1 MAEFNREEIDY
12 EDQLRQSERERKD
25 LKNIIYELPV
35 GLITVKGGNELTID
49 IANHEFCRMSG
60 YELADFSME
69 KMSMAQLIH
78 MEDYMMFEDA
88 AEVCRRGKTSDE
100 FEARIVTADQ
110 NVIWAM
116 FQFQIYTYRSAV
128 PYYLVSCWDI
138 TERKKMENEIM
149 LVNERYHMLEEV
161 SDDIVLDYD
170 VKKQQFEIPECY
182 LKFAEDKSVKY
193 AGIEELYGAI
203 HPDDRERFQK
213 IFETALQREM
223 KGTAEYRLR
232 QGGKESGKYA
242 YFRTCYQSIADYDG
256 KISHI
261 IGRSYDI
268 STERA
273 VREKLLREVQLDPLT
288 RIYNKTASGEIVDAF
303 LEKSTQGTHVLYVID
318 IDDFKKINDT
328 FGHTVGDMVI
338 SDIATLIRE
347 QFTDEAVVGR
357 VGGDEFMVFVKDTS
371 LQEAE
376 AKAEQLCTNVQKTL
390 SGDGAV
396 IVVTLSVGMAV
407 TGKDGYDYSTLF
419 ERADHAM
426 YHIKK
431 NGKNHYGF
439 AGETEEG
446 DCEGKNR
453 AEENEN
459 RRNLVADKEFLN
471 TAFSLLSHAR
481 DINGSLN
488 VLLEQIGRKYQMNMV
503 SVFEYAPD
511 GKNMLLTN
519 CWSDMGQIYEKNIL
533 PITWPKLMKAEVG
546 EFVQTTPKW
555 QEKRKKE
562 WLEWSGNAIPIQSI
576 AAVKFEYSN
585 GKTGCIDVGSVE
597 QGKQWRTEEIGTI
610 CELSRVVAVFVT
622 LREKMQEDQQAIH
635 KLKNRDRLTGLYNL
649 EAFRTKLV
657 QLLEAE
663 ENPQENPQE
672 NTYALTMVDVNNFSY
687 VNENFGAEMGDS
699 ILKEFSR
706 LLERKK
712 VMAACRMY
720 SDYFLVL
727 SRGKSQQEIRR
738 RVKEGNE
745 EFEAKLQERYPAGGM
760 KLSAGICFLSGKS
773 SFETILESANLA
785 RKYAKEHN
793 ITSGVVYIEKMRQTR
808 DEQVLIATRFHAA
821 IQRGEFEMFLQPK
834 FRLKENTI
842 YGAEALA
849 RWHFGEDGYLQ
860 PNRFVPALEL
870 MGYIKDLDF
879 FILEQLLK
887 YMTKWKKS
895 GKSLFTISTNF
906 SRKHFENGGEAFLQ
920 RMHETMDKYDIDPSY
935 IEVEVTES
943 VMTEKLEDLKHC
955 MIELA
960 QMGFRIAIDDFG
972 TGYSSLSVL
981 YEIPANVVKIDKSF
995 TDKVMVD
1002 NKGEF
1007 VSQMGKFIR
1016 AAKEEI
1022 VVEGIETEEQRQ
1034 FLESHG
1040 FEYGQ
1045 GYLFDRPIPA
1055 DEFERKYL

>member
-1 MAEFNREEIDY
+1 
-12 EDQLRQSERERKD
+12 
-25 LKNIIYELPV
+25 
-35 GLITVKGGNELTID
+35 
-49 IANHEFCRMSG
+49 
-60 YELADFSME
+60 
-69 KMSMAQLIH
+69 
-78 MEDYMMFEDA
+78 
-88 AEVCRRGKTSDE
+88 
-100 FEARIVTADQ
+100 
-110 NVIWAM
+110 
-116 FQFQIYTYRSAV
+116 
-128 PYYLVSCWDI
+128 
-138 TERKKMENEIM
+138 
-149 LVNERYHMLEEV
+149 
-161 SDDIVLDYD
+161 
-170 VKKQQFEIPECY
+170 
-182 LKFAEDKSVKY
+182 
-193 AGIEELYGAI
+193 
-203 HPDDRERFQK
+203 
-213 IFETALQREM
+213 
-223 KGTAEYRLR
+223 
-232 QGGKESGKYA
+232 
-242 YFRTCYQSIADYDG
+242 
-256 KISHI
+256 
-261 IGRSYDI
+261 
-268 STERA
+268 
-273 VREKLLREVQLDPLT
+273 
-288 RIYNKTASGEIVDAF
+288 
-303 LEKSTQGTHVLYVID
+303 
-318 IDDFKKINDT
+318 
-328 FGHTVGDMVI
+328 
-338 SDIATLIRE
+338 
-347 QFTDEAVVGR
+347 
-357 VGGDEFMVFVKDTS
+357 
-371 LQEAE
+371 
-376 AKAEQLCTNVQKTL
+376 
-390 SGDGAV
+390 
-396 IVVTLSVGMAV
+396 
-407 TGKDGYDYSTLF
+407 
-419 ERADHAM
+419 
-426 YHIKK
+426 
-431 NGKNHYGF
+431 
-439 AGETEEG
+439 
-446 DCEGKNR
+446 
-453 AEENEN
+453 
-459 RRNLVADKEFLN
+459 
-471 TAFSLLSHAR
+471 
-481 DINGSLN
+481 
-488 VLLEQIGRKYQMNMV
+488 MV

-519 CWSDMGQIYEKNIL
+519 CWSDMGQIYEKNVL
-533 PITWPKLMKAEVG
+533 PITWPKLVKAEVG

-562 WLEWSGNAIPIQSI
+562 WKEWSGNAIPIQSI

-585 GKTGCIDVGSVE
+585 GKIGCIDVGSVE
-597 QGKQWRTEEIGTI
+597 QDKQWRTEEIGTI

-663 ENPQENPQE
+663 ENPQEN
-672 NTYALTMVDVNNFSY
+672 TYALTMVDVNNFSY
-687 VNENFGAEMGDS
+687 VNENFGVEMGDS

-727 SRGKSQQEIRR
+727 SKGKSQQEIRR

-793 ITSGVVYIEKMRQTR
+793 ITSGVAYIEKMRQTR

-849 RWHFGEDGYLQ
+849 RWHFGENCYLQ
-860 PNRFVPALEL
+860 PDRFVPALEL

-879 FILEQLLK
+879 FIFEQLLK
-887 YMTKWKKS
+887 YMTKWKES

-920 RMHETMDKYDIDPSY
+920 RIHETMEKYDIDPSY

>member
-1 MAEFNREEIDY
+1 
-12 EDQLRQSERERKD
+12 
-25 LKNIIYELPV
+25 
-35 GLITVKGGNELTID
+35 
-49 IANHEFCRMSG
+49 
-60 YELADFSME
+60 
-69 KMSMAQLIH
+69 MAQLIH

-446 DCEGKNR
+446 DCEGKYR
-453 AEENEN
+453 TEEKEN

-503 SVFEYAPD
+503 SVL
-511 GKNMLLTN
+511 NMHPMERICYLPTAGVT
-519 CWSDMGQIYEKNIL
+519 WDRFMRRIY
-533 PITWPKLMKAEVG
+533 
-546 EFVQTTPKW
+546 
-555 QEKRKKE
+555 
-562 WLEWSGNAIPIQSI
+562 
-576 AAVKFEYSN
+576 
-585 GKTGCIDVGSVE
+585 
-597 QGKQWRTEEIGTI
+597 
-610 CELSRVVAVFVT
+610 
-622 LREKMQEDQQAIH
+622 
-635 KLKNRDRLTGLYNL
+635 
-649 EAFRTKLV
+649 FRSPGR
-657 QLLEAE
+657 
-663 ENPQENPQE
+663 N
-672 NTYALTMVDVNNFSY
+672 
-687 VNENFGAEMGDS
+687 
-699 ILKEFSR
+699 
-706 LLERKK
+706 
-712 VMAACRMY
+712 
-720 SDYFLVL
+720 
-727 SRGKSQQEIRR
+727 
-738 RVKEGNE
+738 
-745 EFEAKLQERYPAGGM
+745 
-760 KLSAGICFLSGKS
+760 
-773 SFETILESANLA
+773 
-785 RKYAKEHN
+785 
-793 ITSGVVYIEKMRQTR
+793 
-808 DEQVLIATRFHAA
+808 
-821 IQRGEFEMFLQPK
+821 
-834 FRLKENTI
+834 
-842 YGAEALA
+842 
-849 RWHFGEDGYLQ
+849 
-860 PNRFVPALEL
+860 
-870 MGYIKDLDF
+870 
-879 FILEQLLK
+879 
-887 YMTKWKKS
+887 
-895 GKSLFTISTNF
+895 
-906 SRKHFENGGEAFLQ
+906 
-920 RMHETMDKYDIDPSY
+920 
-935 IEVEVTES
+935 
-943 VMTEKLEDLKHC
+943 
-955 MIELA
+955 
-960 QMGFRIAIDDFG
+960 
-972 TGYSSLSVL
+972 
-981 YEIPANVVKIDKSF
+981 
-995 TDKVMVD
+995 
-1002 NKGEF
+1002 
-1007 VSQMGKFIR
+1007 
-1016 AAKEEI
+1016 
-1022 VVEGIETEEQRQ
+1022 
-1034 FLESHG
+1034 
-1040 FEYGQ
+1040 
-1045 GYLFDRPIPA
+1045 
-1055 DEFERKYL
+1055 

>member
-12 EDQLRQSERERKD
+12 EDQLRQSERERKG

-60 YELADFSME
+60 YRSADFSME
-69 KMSMAQLIH
+69 KMCMAQLIH

-288 RIYNKTASGEIVDAF
+288 RIYNKTEIVDAF

-446 DCEGKNR
+446 DCEGKYR
-453 AEENEN
+453 TEEKEN

-663 ENPQENPQE
+663 ENPQEN
-672 NTYALTMVDVNNFSY
+672 TYALTMVDVNNFSY

-727 SRGKSQQEIRR
+727 SKGKSQQEIRR

-745 EFEAKLQERYPAGGM
+745 EFETKLQERYPAGGM

-1002 NKGEF
+1002 NRGEF

>member
-1 MAEFNREEIDY
+1 MAEFNKEEIDY

-49 IANHEFCRMSG
+49 TVNREFCRMSG

-88 AEVCRRGKTSDE
+88 AEVCRRGKISEE
-100 FEARIVTADQ
+100 FEARIVSADQ
-110 NVIWAM
+110 KVIWAM
-116 FQFQIYTYRSAV
+116 FLFQIYAYRSAV

-161 SDDIVLDYD
+161 SNDIVLDYD

-193 AGIEELYGAI
+193 AGAEELYGAI
-203 HPDDRERFQK
+203 HPDDREKFQK
-213 IFETALQREM
+213 MFETALQREM

-242 YFRTCYQSIADYDG
+242 YFRTYYQSIADYDG

-288 RIYNKTASGEIVDAF
+288 RIYNKTASREMVDAF
-303 LEKSTQGTHVLYVID
+303 LEKSTEGTHVLYVID
-318 IDDFKKINDT
+318 IDNFKTINDT

-338 SDIATLIRE
+338 SDIAALIRE
-347 QFTDEAVVGR
+347 QFTADEIVGR
-357 VGGDEFMVFVKDTS
+357 VGGDEFIVFMKDTS
-371 LQEAE
+371 VKEAE
-376 AKAEQLCTNVQKTL
+376 KKAEQMCRNVRKTL

-396 IVVTLSVGMAV
+396 IHVTMSVGMAV
-407 TGKDGYDYSTLF
+407 TGKDGYDYNTLF

-446 DCEGKNR
+446 ECEGKNR

-488 VLLEQIGRKYQMNMV
+488 VLLEQMGRKFQMNMV

-519 CWSDMGQIYEKNIL
+519 CWSDMGQIYEKNML
-533 PITWPKLMKAEVG
+533 PITWPKLMQAEVG

-562 WLEWSGNAIPIQSI
+562 WKEWSGNAIPIQSI

-585 GKTGCIDVGSVE
+585 GKVGCIDVGSVE
-597 QGKQWRTEEIGTI
+597 QDKQWRAEEVGTI

-622 LREKMQEDQQAIH
+622 LREKMQADQQAIH
-635 KLKNRDRLTGLYNL
+635 KLKNRDKLTGLYNL
-649 EAFRTKLV
+649 DAFRTKLV

-663 ENPQENPQE
+663 ENPQE

-699 ILKEFSR
+699 ILKEFSK
-706 LLERKK
+706 LLEQKK

-727 SRGKSQQEIRR
+727 SKGKSQSEIRR
-738 RVKEGNE
+738 RIKEGNE

-760 KLSAGICFLSGKS
+760 KLSAGICFLSEKS
-773 SFETILESANLA
+773 SFDTILESANLA

-808 DEQVLIATRFHAA
+808 DEQVLIATRFYAA

-849 RWHFGEDGYLQ
+849 RWHFGENCYLQ
-860 PNRFVPALEL
+860 PDRFVPALEL

-879 FILEQLLK
+879 FIFEQLLK
-887 YMTKWKKS
+887 YMTKWKES

-920 RMHETMDKYDIDPSY
+920 RIHETMAKYDIDPSY

-943 VMTEKLEDLKHC
+943 VMTEKLGDLKRC

-1002 NKGEF
+1002 NRGEF

>member
-1 MAEFNREEIDY
+1 
-12 EDQLRQSERERKD
+12 
-25 LKNIIYELPV
+25 
-35 GLITVKGGNELTID
+35 
-49 IANHEFCRMSG
+49 
-60 YELADFSME
+60 
-69 KMSMAQLIH
+69 
-78 MEDYMMFEDA
+78 
-88 AEVCRRGKTSDE
+88 
-100 FEARIVTADQ
+100 
-110 NVIWAM
+110 
-116 FQFQIYTYRSAV
+116 
-128 PYYLVSCWDI
+128 
-138 TERKKMENEIM
+138 
-149 LVNERYHMLEEV
+149 
-161 SDDIVLDYD
+161 
-170 VKKQQFEIPECY
+170 
-182 LKFAEDKSVKY
+182 
-193 AGIEELYGAI
+193 
-203 HPDDRERFQK
+203 
-213 IFETALQREM
+213 
-223 KGTAEYRLR
+223 
-232 QGGKESGKYA
+232 
-242 YFRTCYQSIADYDG
+242 
-256 KISHI
+256 
-261 IGRSYDI
+261 
-268 STERA
+268 
-273 VREKLLREVQLDPLT
+273 
-288 RIYNKTASGEIVDAF
+288 
-303 LEKSTQGTHVLYVID
+303 
-318 IDDFKKINDT
+318 
-328 FGHTVGDMVI
+328 
-338 SDIATLIRE
+338 
-347 QFTDEAVVGR
+347 
-357 VGGDEFMVFVKDTS
+357 
-371 LQEAE
+371 
-376 AKAEQLCTNVQKTL
+376 
-390 SGDGAV
+390 
-396 IVVTLSVGMAV
+396 
-407 TGKDGYDYSTLF
+407 
-419 ERADHAM
+419 
-426 YHIKK
+426 
-431 NGKNHYGF
+431 
-439 AGETEEG
+439 
-446 DCEGKNR
+446 
-453 AEENEN
+453 
-459 RRNLVADKEFLN
+459 
-471 TAFSLLSHAR
+471 
-481 DINGSLN
+481 
-488 VLLEQIGRKYQMNMV
+488 MV

-657 QLLEAE
+657 QLLKAE
-663 ENPQENPQE
+663 ENPQE

-699 ILKEFSR
+699 ILKEFSQ

-712 VMAACRMY
+712 VMTACRMY

-727 SRGKSQQEIRR
+727 SKGKSQQEIRR

-1040 FEYGQ
+1040 FKYGQ

>member
-170 VKKQQFEIPECY
+170 VKKQQ
-182 LKFAEDKSVKY
+182 FAEDKSVKY

-446 DCEGKNR
+446 DCEGKYR
-453 AEENEN
+453 TEEKEN

-635 KLKNRDRLTGLYNL
+635 KLKNRDRLTGLYNM
-649 EAFRTKLV
+649 EAFRIKLV

-663 ENPQENPQE
+663 ENPQE

>member
-1 MAEFNREEIDY
+1 
-12 EDQLRQSERERKD
+12 
-25 LKNIIYELPV
+25 
-35 GLITVKGGNELTID
+35 
-49 IANHEFCRMSG
+49 
-60 YELADFSME
+60 
-69 KMSMAQLIH
+69 
-78 MEDYMMFEDA
+78 
-88 AEVCRRGKTSDE
+88 
-100 FEARIVTADQ
+100 
-110 NVIWAM
+110 
-116 FQFQIYTYRSAV
+116 
-128 PYYLVSCWDI
+128 
-138 TERKKMENEIM
+138 
-149 LVNERYHMLEEV
+149 
-161 SDDIVLDYD
+161 
-170 VKKQQFEIPECY
+170 
-182 LKFAEDKSVKY
+182 
-193 AGIEELYGAI
+193 
-203 HPDDRERFQK
+203 
-213 IFETALQREM
+213 
-223 KGTAEYRLR
+223 
-232 QGGKESGKYA
+232 
-242 YFRTCYQSIADYDG
+242 
-256 KISHI
+256 
-261 IGRSYDI
+261 
-268 STERA
+268 
-273 VREKLLREVQLDPLT
+273 
-288 RIYNKTASGEIVDAF
+288 
-303 LEKSTQGTHVLYVID
+303 
-318 IDDFKKINDT
+318 
-328 FGHTVGDMVI
+328 
-338 SDIATLIRE
+338 
-347 QFTDEAVVGR
+347 
-357 VGGDEFMVFVKDTS
+357 
-371 LQEAE
+371 
-376 AKAEQLCTNVQKTL
+376 
-390 SGDGAV
+390 
-396 IVVTLSVGMAV
+396 
-407 TGKDGYDYSTLF
+407 
-419 ERADHAM
+419 
-426 YHIKK
+426 
-431 NGKNHYGF
+431 
-439 AGETEEG
+439 
-446 DCEGKNR
+446 
-453 AEENEN
+453 
-459 RRNLVADKEFLN
+459 
-471 TAFSLLSHAR
+471 
-481 DINGSLN
+481 
-488 VLLEQIGRKYQMNMV
+488 MV

-663 ENPQENPQE
+663 ENPQEN
-672 NTYALTMVDVNNFSY
+672 TYALTMVDVNNFSY

-727 SRGKSQQEIRR
+727 SKGKSQQEIRR

>member
-1 MAEFNREEIDY
+1 
-12 EDQLRQSERERKD
+12 
-25 LKNIIYELPV
+25 
-35 GLITVKGGNELTID
+35 
-49 IANHEFCRMSG
+49 
-60 YELADFSME
+60 
-69 KMSMAQLIH
+69 
-78 MEDYMMFEDA
+78 
-88 AEVCRRGKTSDE
+88 
-100 FEARIVTADQ
+100 
-110 NVIWAM
+110 
-116 FQFQIYTYRSAV
+116 
-128 PYYLVSCWDI
+128 
-138 TERKKMENEIM
+138 
-149 LVNERYHMLEEV
+149 
-161 SDDIVLDYD
+161 
-170 VKKQQFEIPECY
+170 
-182 LKFAEDKSVKY
+182 
-193 AGIEELYGAI
+193 
-203 HPDDRERFQK
+203 
-213 IFETALQREM
+213 
-223 KGTAEYRLR
+223 
-232 QGGKESGKYA
+232 
-242 YFRTCYQSIADYDG
+242 
-256 KISHI
+256 
-261 IGRSYDI
+261 
-268 STERA
+268 
-273 VREKLLREVQLDPLT
+273 
-288 RIYNKTASGEIVDAF
+288 
-303 LEKSTQGTHVLYVID
+303 
-318 IDDFKKINDT
+318 
-328 FGHTVGDMVI
+328 
-338 SDIATLIRE
+338 
-347 QFTDEAVVGR
+347 
-357 VGGDEFMVFVKDTS
+357 
-371 LQEAE
+371 
-376 AKAEQLCTNVQKTL
+376 
-390 SGDGAV
+390 
-396 IVVTLSVGMAV
+396 
-407 TGKDGYDYSTLF
+407 
-419 ERADHAM
+419 
-426 YHIKK
+426 
-431 NGKNHYGF
+431 
-439 AGETEEG
+439 
-446 DCEGKNR
+446 
-453 AEENEN
+453 
-459 RRNLVADKEFLN
+459 
-471 TAFSLLSHAR
+471 
-481 DINGSLN
+481 
-488 VLLEQIGRKYQMNMV
+488 MV

-663 ENPQENPQE
+663 ENPQEN
-672 NTYALTMVDVNNFSY
+672 TYALTMVDVNNFSY

-727 SRGKSQQEIRR
+727 SKGKSQQEIRR

-745 EFEAKLQERYPAGGM
+745 EFETKLQERYPAGGM

-1002 NKGEF
+1002 NRGEF

-1040 FEYGQ
+1040 FKYGQ

>member
-1 MAEFNREEIDY
+1 M
-12 EDQLRQSERERKD
+12 
-25 LKNIIYELPV
+25 
-35 GLITVKGGNELTID
+35 
-49 IANHEFCRMSG
+49 
-60 YELADFSME
+60 
-69 KMSMAQLIH
+69 
-78 MEDYMMFEDA
+78 
-88 AEVCRRGKTSDE
+88 
-100 FEARIVTADQ
+100 
-110 NVIWAM
+110 
-116 FQFQIYTYRSAV
+116 
-128 PYYLVSCWDI
+128 
-138 TERKKMENEIM
+138 
-149 LVNERYHMLEEV
+149 
-161 SDDIVLDYD
+161 
-170 VKKQQFEIPECY
+170 
-182 LKFAEDKSVKY
+182 
-193 AGIEELYGAI
+193 
-203 HPDDRERFQK
+203 
-213 IFETALQREM
+213 
-223 KGTAEYRLR
+223 
-232 QGGKESGKYA
+232 
-242 YFRTCYQSIADYDG
+242 
-256 KISHI
+256 
-261 IGRSYDI
+261 
-268 STERA
+268 
-273 VREKLLREVQLDPLT
+273 
-288 RIYNKTASGEIVDAF
+288 
-303 LEKSTQGTHVLYVID
+303 
-318 IDDFKKINDT
+318 
-328 FGHTVGDMVI
+328 
-338 SDIATLIRE
+338 
-347 QFTDEAVVGR
+347 
-357 VGGDEFMVFVKDTS
+357 
-371 LQEAE
+371 
-376 AKAEQLCTNVQKTL
+376 
-390 SGDGAV
+390 
-396 IVVTLSVGMAV
+396 
-407 TGKDGYDYSTLF
+407 
-419 ERADHAM
+419 
-426 YHIKK
+426 
-431 NGKNHYGF
+431 
-439 AGETEEG
+439 
-446 DCEGKNR
+446 
-453 AEENEN
+453 
-459 RRNLVADKEFLN
+459 
-471 TAFSLLSHAR
+471 
-481 DINGSLN
+481 
-488 VLLEQIGRKYQMNMV
+488 IGRKYQMNMV

-635 KLKNRDRLTGLYNL
+635 KLKNRDRLTGLYNM
-649 EAFRTKLV
+649 EAFRIKLV

-663 ENPQENPQE
+663 ENPQE

>member
-357 VGGDEFMVFVKDTS
+357 VGGVKDTS

-446 DCEGKNR
+446 DCEGKYR
-453 AEENEN
+453 TEEKEN

-635 KLKNRDRLTGLYNL
+635 KLKNRDRLTGLYNM
-649 EAFRTKLV
+649 EAFRIKLV

-663 ENPQENPQE
+663 ENPQE

>member
-1 MAEFNREEIDY
+1 MSEFNKEETDY

-376 AKAEQLCTNVQKTL
+376 AEQLCTNVQKTL

-446 DCEGKNR
+446 DCEGKYR
-453 AEENEN
+453 TEEKEN

-635 KLKNRDRLTGLYNL
+635 KLKNRDRLTGLYNM
-649 EAFRTKLV
+649 EAFRIKLV

-663 ENPQENPQE
+663 ENPQE

>member
-1 MAEFNREEIDY
+1 
-12 EDQLRQSERERKD
+12 
-25 LKNIIYELPV
+25 
-35 GLITVKGGNELTID
+35 
-49 IANHEFCRMSG
+49 
-60 YELADFSME
+60 
-69 KMSMAQLIH
+69 
-78 MEDYMMFEDA
+78 
-88 AEVCRRGKTSDE
+88 
-100 FEARIVTADQ
+100 
-110 NVIWAM
+110 
-116 FQFQIYTYRSAV
+116 
-128 PYYLVSCWDI
+128 
-138 TERKKMENEIM
+138 
-149 LVNERYHMLEEV
+149 
-161 SDDIVLDYD
+161 
-170 VKKQQFEIPECY
+170 
-182 LKFAEDKSVKY
+182 
-193 AGIEELYGAI
+193 
-203 HPDDRERFQK
+203 
-213 IFETALQREM
+213 
-223 KGTAEYRLR
+223 
-232 QGGKESGKYA
+232 
-242 YFRTCYQSIADYDG
+242 
-256 KISHI
+256 
-261 IGRSYDI
+261 
-268 STERA
+268 
-273 VREKLLREVQLDPLT
+273 
-288 RIYNKTASGEIVDAF
+288 
-303 LEKSTQGTHVLYVID
+303 
-318 IDDFKKINDT
+318 
-328 FGHTVGDMVI
+328 
-338 SDIATLIRE
+338 
-347 QFTDEAVVGR
+347 
-357 VGGDEFMVFVKDTS
+357 
-371 LQEAE
+371 
-376 AKAEQLCTNVQKTL
+376 
-390 SGDGAV
+390 
-396 IVVTLSVGMAV
+396 
-407 TGKDGYDYSTLF
+407 
-419 ERADHAM
+419 
-426 YHIKK
+426 
-431 NGKNHYGF
+431 
-439 AGETEEG
+439 
-446 DCEGKNR
+446 
-453 AEENEN
+453 
-459 RRNLVADKEFLN
+459 
-471 TAFSLLSHAR
+471 
-481 DINGSLN
+481 
-488 VLLEQIGRKYQMNMV
+488 MNMV

-635 KLKNRDRLTGLYNL
+635 KLKNRDRLTGLYNM
-649 EAFRTKLV
+649 EAFRIKLV

-663 ENPQENPQE
+663 ENPQE

>member
-60 YELADFSME
+60 YRSADFSME

-149 LVNERYHMLEEV
+149 LVNERYRMLEEV
-161 SDDIVLDYD
+161 SNDIVLDYD

-182 LKFAEDKSVKY
+182 LKFAENKSVKY
-193 AGIEELYGAI
+193 AGTEELYGAI

-213 IFETALQREM
+213 MFETALQREM

-446 DCEGKNR
+446 DCEGKYR
-453 AEENEN
+453 TEEKEN

-635 KLKNRDRLTGLYNL
+635 KLKNRDRLTGLYNM

-663 ENPQENPQE
+663 ENPQE

-706 LLERKK
+706 LLERK

>member
-1 MAEFNREEIDY
+1 M
-12 EDQLRQSERERKD
+12 
-25 LKNIIYELPV
+25 
-35 GLITVKGGNELTID
+35 
-49 IANHEFCRMSG
+49 
-60 YELADFSME
+60 
-69 KMSMAQLIH
+69 
-78 MEDYMMFEDA
+78 
-88 AEVCRRGKTSDE
+88 
-100 FEARIVTADQ
+100 
-110 NVIWAM
+110 
-116 FQFQIYTYRSAV
+116 
-128 PYYLVSCWDI
+128 
-138 TERKKMENEIM
+138 
-149 LVNERYHMLEEV
+149 
-161 SDDIVLDYD
+161 
-170 VKKQQFEIPECY
+170 
-182 LKFAEDKSVKY
+182 
-193 AGIEELYGAI
+193 
-203 HPDDRERFQK
+203 
-213 IFETALQREM
+213 
-223 KGTAEYRLR
+223 
-232 QGGKESGKYA
+232 
-242 YFRTCYQSIADYDG
+242 
-256 KISHI
+256 
-261 IGRSYDI
+261 
-268 STERA
+268 
-273 VREKLLREVQLDPLT
+273 
-288 RIYNKTASGEIVDAF
+288 
-303 LEKSTQGTHVLYVID
+303 
-318 IDDFKKINDT
+318 
-328 FGHTVGDMVI
+328 
-338 SDIATLIRE
+338 
-347 QFTDEAVVGR
+347 
-357 VGGDEFMVFVKDTS
+357 
-371 LQEAE
+371 
-376 AKAEQLCTNVQKTL
+376 
-390 SGDGAV
+390 
-396 IVVTLSVGMAV
+396 
-407 TGKDGYDYSTLF
+407 
-419 ERADHAM
+419 
-426 YHIKK
+426 
-431 NGKNHYGF
+431 
-439 AGETEEG
+439 
-446 DCEGKNR
+446 
-453 AEENEN
+453 
-459 RRNLVADKEFLN
+459 
-471 TAFSLLSHAR
+471 
-481 DINGSLN
+481 
-488 VLLEQIGRKYQMNMV
+488 LLEQIGRKYQMNMV

-635 KLKNRDRLTGLYNL
+635 KLKNRDRLTGLYNM

-663 ENPQENPQE
+663 ENPQE

>member
-1 MAEFNREEIDY
+1 MAEFNKEEIDY

-35 GLITVKGGNELTID
+35 GLIAVKGGNELTID

-446 DCEGKNR
+446 DCEGKYR
-453 AEENEN
+453 TEEKEN

-657 QLLEAE
+657 QLLKAE
-663 ENPQENPQE
+663 ENPQE

-699 ILKEFSR
+699 ILKEFSQ

-712 VMAACRMY
+712 VMTACRMY

-727 SRGKSQQEIRR
+727 SKGKSQQEIRR

-887 YMTKWKKS
+887 YMTKWKES

>member
-1 MAEFNREEIDY
+1 MAEFNKEEIDY
-12 EDQLRQSERERKD
+12 KDQLRQSERERKD

-60 YELADFSME
+60 YRSADFSME
-69 KMSMAQLIH
+69 KMCMAQLIH

-149 LVNERYHMLEEV
+149 LVNERYRMLEEV
-161 SDDIVLDYD
+161 SNDIVLDYD

-193 AGIEELYGAI
+193 AGTEELYGAI

-213 IFETALQREM
+213 MFETALQREM

-242 YFRTCYQSIADYDG
+242 YFRTYYQSIADYDG

-446 DCEGKNR
+446 DCEGKYR
-453 AEENEN
+453 TEEKEN

-555 QEKRKKE
+555 QE
-562 WLEWSGNAIPIQSI
+562 WSGNAIPIQSI

-635 KLKNRDRLTGLYNL
+635 KLKNRDRLTGLYNM

-663 ENPQENPQE
+663 ENPQE

-727 SRGKSQQEIRR
+727 SKGKSQQEIRR

-745 EFEAKLQERYPAGGM
+745 EFEAKLQ
-760 KLSAGICFLSGKS
+760 
-773 SFETILESANLA
+773 
-785 RKYAKEHN
+785 
-793 ITSGVVYIEKMRQTR
+793 
-808 DEQVLIATRFHAA
+808 
-821 IQRGEFEMFLQPK
+821 
-834 FRLKENTI
+834 
-842 YGAEALA
+842 
-849 RWHFGEDGYLQ
+849 
-860 PNRFVPALEL
+860 
-870 MGYIKDLDF
+870 
-879 FILEQLLK
+879 
-887 YMTKWKKS
+887 
-895 GKSLFTISTNF
+895 
-906 SRKHFENGGEAFLQ
+906 
-920 RMHETMDKYDIDPSY
+920 
-935 IEVEVTES
+935 
-943 VMTEKLEDLKHC
+943 
-955 MIELA
+955 
-960 QMGFRIAIDDFG
+960 
-972 TGYSSLSVL
+972 
-981 YEIPANVVKIDKSF
+981 
-995 TDKVMVD
+995 
-1002 NKGEF
+1002 
-1007 VSQMGKFIR
+1007 
-1016 AAKEEI
+1016 
-1022 VVEGIETEEQRQ
+1022 
-1034 FLESHG
+1034 
-1040 FEYGQ
+1040 
-1045 GYLFDRPIPA
+1045 
-1055 DEFERKYL
+1055 

>member
-1 MAEFNREEIDY
+1 MAEFNKEEIDY

-60 YELADFSME
+60 YRSADFSME
-69 KMSMAQLIH
+69 KMCMAQLIH

-149 LVNERYHMLEEV
+149 LVNERYRMLEEV
-161 SDDIVLDYD
+161 SNDIVLDYD

-182 LKFAEDKSVKY
+182 LKFAENKSVKY
-193 AGIEELYGAI
+193 AGTEELYGAI

-213 IFETALQREM
+213 MFETALQREM

-242 YFRTCYQSIADYDG
+242 YFRTYYQSIADYDG

-446 DCEGKNR
+446 DCEGKYR
-453 AEENEN
+453 TEEKEN

-635 KLKNRDRLTGLYNL
+635 KLKNRDRLTGLYNM
-649 EAFRTKLV
+649 EAFRIKLV

-663 ENPQENPQE
+663 ENPQE

-706 LLERKK
+706 LL
-712 VMAACRMY
+712 
-720 SDYFLVL
+720 
-727 SRGKSQQEIRR
+727 
-738 RVKEGNE
+738 
-745 EFEAKLQERYPAGGM
+745 ERYPAGGM

-995 TDKVMVD
+995 TDKGMGD

>member
-1 MAEFNREEIDY
+1 
-12 EDQLRQSERERKD
+12 
-25 LKNIIYELPV
+25 
-35 GLITVKGGNELTID
+35 
-49 IANHEFCRMSG
+49 
-60 YELADFSME
+60 
-69 KMSMAQLIH
+69 
-78 MEDYMMFEDA
+78 
-88 AEVCRRGKTSDE
+88 
-100 FEARIVTADQ
+100 
-110 NVIWAM
+110 
-116 FQFQIYTYRSAV
+116 
-128 PYYLVSCWDI
+128 
-138 TERKKMENEIM
+138 
-149 LVNERYHMLEEV
+149 
-161 SDDIVLDYD
+161 
-170 VKKQQFEIPECY
+170 
-182 LKFAEDKSVKY
+182 
-193 AGIEELYGAI
+193 
-203 HPDDRERFQK
+203 
-213 IFETALQREM
+213 
-223 KGTAEYRLR
+223 
-232 QGGKESGKYA
+232 
-242 YFRTCYQSIADYDG
+242 
-256 KISHI
+256 
-261 IGRSYDI
+261 
-268 STERA
+268 
-273 VREKLLREVQLDPLT
+273 
-288 RIYNKTASGEIVDAF
+288 
-303 LEKSTQGTHVLYVID
+303 
-318 IDDFKKINDT
+318 
-328 FGHTVGDMVI
+328 
-338 SDIATLIRE
+338 
-347 QFTDEAVVGR
+347 
-357 VGGDEFMVFVKDTS
+357 
-371 LQEAE
+371 
-376 AKAEQLCTNVQKTL
+376 
-390 SGDGAV
+390 
-396 IVVTLSVGMAV
+396 
-407 TGKDGYDYSTLF
+407 
-419 ERADHAM
+419 
-426 YHIKK
+426 
-431 NGKNHYGF
+431 
-439 AGETEEG
+439 
-446 DCEGKNR
+446 
-453 AEENEN
+453 
-459 RRNLVADKEFLN
+459 
-471 TAFSLLSHAR
+471 
-481 DINGSLN
+481 
-488 VLLEQIGRKYQMNMV
+488 MV

-519 CWSDMGQIYEKNIL
+519 CWSDMGQIYEKNVL
-533 PITWPKLMKAEVG
+533 PITWPKLVKAEVG
-546 EFVQTTPKW
+546 EFVQTTSKW

-562 WLEWSGNAIPIQSI
+562 WKEWSGNAIPIQSI

-597 QGKQWRTEEIGTI
+597 QDKQWRTEEIGTI

-663 ENPQENPQE
+663 ENPQEN
-672 NTYALTMVDVNNFSY
+672 TYALTMVDVNNFSY

-699 ILKEFSR
+699 ILKEFSQ

-887 YMTKWKKS
+887 YMTKWKES

-920 RMHETMDKYDIDPSY
+920 RIHETMEKYDIDPSY

-1002 NKGEF
+1002 NRGEF

>member
-1 MAEFNREEIDY
+1 
-12 EDQLRQSERERKD
+12 
-25 LKNIIYELPV
+25 
-35 GLITVKGGNELTID
+35 
-49 IANHEFCRMSG
+49 MS
-60 YELADFSME
+60 A
-69 KMSMAQLIH
+69 
-78 MEDYMMFEDA
+78 
-88 AEVCRRGKTSDE
+88 
-100 FEARIVTADQ
+100 
-110 NVIWAM
+110 
-116 FQFQIYTYRSAV
+116 
-128 PYYLVSCWDI
+128 
-138 TERKKMENEIM
+138 
-149 LVNERYHMLEEV
+149 
-161 SDDIVLDYD
+161 
-170 VKKQQFEIPECY
+170 
-182 LKFAEDKSVKY
+182 
-193 AGIEELYGAI
+193 
-203 HPDDRERFQK
+203 
-213 IFETALQREM
+213 
-223 KGTAEYRLR
+223 
-232 QGGKESGKYA
+232 
-242 YFRTCYQSIADYDG
+242 
-256 KISHI
+256 
-261 IGRSYDI
+261 
-268 STERA
+268 
-273 VREKLLREVQLDPLT
+273 
-288 RIYNKTASGEIVDAF
+288 
-303 LEKSTQGTHVLYVID
+303 
-318 IDDFKKINDT
+318 
-328 FGHTVGDMVI
+328 
-338 SDIATLIRE
+338 
-347 QFTDEAVVGR
+347 
-357 VGGDEFMVFVKDTS
+357 
-371 LQEAE
+371 
-376 AKAEQLCTNVQKTL
+376 
-390 SGDGAV
+390 
-396 IVVTLSVGMAV
+396 
-407 TGKDGYDYSTLF
+407 
-419 ERADHAM
+419 
-426 YHIKK
+426 
-431 NGKNHYGF
+431 
-439 AGETEEG
+439 
-446 DCEGKNR
+446 
-453 AEENEN
+453 
-459 RRNLVADKEFLN
+459 
-471 TAFSLLSHAR
+471 
-481 DINGSLN
+481 
-488 VLLEQIGRKYQMNMV
+488 RKYQMNMV

-635 KLKNRDRLTGLYNL
+635 KLKNRDRLTGLYNM
-649 EAFRTKLV
+649 EAFRIKLV

-663 ENPQENPQE
+663 ENPQE

>member
-1 MAEFNREEIDY
+1 M
-12 EDQLRQSERERKD
+12 
-25 LKNIIYELPV
+25 
-35 GLITVKGGNELTID
+35 
-49 IANHEFCRMSG
+49 
-60 YELADFSME
+60 
-69 KMSMAQLIH
+69 
-78 MEDYMMFEDA
+78 
-88 AEVCRRGKTSDE
+88 
-100 FEARIVTADQ
+100 
-110 NVIWAM
+110 
-116 FQFQIYTYRSAV
+116 
-128 PYYLVSCWDI
+128 
-138 TERKKMENEIM
+138 
-149 LVNERYHMLEEV
+149 
-161 SDDIVLDYD
+161 
-170 VKKQQFEIPECY
+170 
-182 LKFAEDKSVKY
+182 
-193 AGIEELYGAI
+193 
-203 HPDDRERFQK
+203 
-213 IFETALQREM
+213 
-223 KGTAEYRLR
+223 
-232 QGGKESGKYA
+232 
-242 YFRTCYQSIADYDG
+242 
-256 KISHI
+256 
-261 IGRSYDI
+261 
-268 STERA
+268 
-273 VREKLLREVQLDPLT
+273 
-288 RIYNKTASGEIVDAF
+288 
-303 LEKSTQGTHVLYVID
+303 
-318 IDDFKKINDT
+318 
-328 FGHTVGDMVI
+328 
-338 SDIATLIRE
+338 
-347 QFTDEAVVGR
+347 
-357 VGGDEFMVFVKDTS
+357 
-371 LQEAE
+371 
-376 AKAEQLCTNVQKTL
+376 
-390 SGDGAV
+390 
-396 IVVTLSVGMAV
+396 
-407 TGKDGYDYSTLF
+407 
-419 ERADHAM
+419 
-426 YHIKK
+426 
-431 NGKNHYGF
+431 
-439 AGETEEG
+439 
-446 DCEGKNR
+446 
-453 AEENEN
+453 
-459 RRNLVADKEFLN
+459 ADKEFLN

-488 VLLEQIGRKYQMNMV
+488 VLLEQIGRKFRMNMV
-503 SVFEYAPD
+503 SVFEYEQD

-519 CWSDMGQIYEKNIL
+519 CWSDMGQIYERNIL
-533 PITWPKLMKAEVG
+533 PITWPKLMRAEVG

-562 WLEWSGNAIPIQSI
+562 WKDWSGNAVPIQSI

-585 GKTGCIDVGSVE
+585 GKTGCIDVGSIE
-597 QGKQWRTEEIGTI
+597 TDKQWHTEEIGTI
-610 CELSRVVAVFVT
+610 CELSRIVAVFVT
-622 LREKMQEDQQAIH
+622 LREKMQADQQVIH
-635 KLKNRDRLTGLYNL
+635 KLKNRDKLTGLYNL
-649 EAFRTKLV
+649 DAFRTKLV

-663 ENPQENPQE
+663 ENPLE

-699 ILKEFSR
+699 ILKEFSQ

-727 SRGKSQQEIRR
+727 SKGKSQQEIRR

-808 DEQVLIATRFHAA
+808 DEQVLIATRFYAA

-849 RWHFGEDGYLQ
+849 RWRFGEDGYLQ

-887 YMTKWKKS
+887 YMTKWKES

-920 RMHETMDKYDIDPSY
+920 RIHETMEKYDIDPSY

-943 VMTEKLEDLKHC
+943 VMTENLEDLKHC
-955 MIELA
+955 MAELA

-1034 FLESHG
+1034 FLESHE

>member
-1 MAEFNREEIDY
+1 MAEFNKEEIDY

-60 YELADFSME
+60 YRSADFSME
-69 KMSMAQLIH
+69 KMCMAQLIH

-213 IFETALQREM
+213 MFETALQREM

-242 YFRTCYQSIADYDG
+242 YFRTRYQSIADYDG

-328 FGHTVGDMVI
+328 FGHTVEDMVI

-446 DCEGKNR
+446 DCEGKYR
-453 AEENEN
+453 TEEKEN

-471 TAFSLLSHAR
+471 TAFSLLPHAR

-663 ENPQENPQE
+663 ENPQE
-672 NTYALTMVDVNNFSY
+672 
-687 VNENFGAEMGDS
+687 
-699 ILKEFSR
+699 
-706 LLERKK
+706 
-712 VMAACRMY
+712 
-720 SDYFLVL
+720 
-727 SRGKSQQEIRR
+727 IRR

-808 DEQVLIATRFHAA
+808 DEQVLIATRFYAA

-849 RWHFGEDGYLQ
+849 RWHFGEEGYLQ

-879 FILEQLLK
+879 FIFEQLLK
-887 YMTKWKKS
+887 YMTKWKES

-920 RMHETMDKYDIDPSY
+920 RIHETMEKYDIDPSY

>member
-1 MAEFNREEIDY
+1 
-12 EDQLRQSERERKD
+12 
-25 LKNIIYELPV
+25 
-35 GLITVKGGNELTID
+35 
-49 IANHEFCRMSG
+49 
-60 YELADFSME
+60 
-69 KMSMAQLIH
+69 
-78 MEDYMMFEDA
+78 
-88 AEVCRRGKTSDE
+88 
-100 FEARIVTADQ
+100 
-110 NVIWAM
+110 
-116 FQFQIYTYRSAV
+116 
-128 PYYLVSCWDI
+128 
-138 TERKKMENEIM
+138 
-149 LVNERYHMLEEV
+149 
-161 SDDIVLDYD
+161 
-170 VKKQQFEIPECY
+170 
-182 LKFAEDKSVKY
+182 
-193 AGIEELYGAI
+193 
-203 HPDDRERFQK
+203 
-213 IFETALQREM
+213 
-223 KGTAEYRLR
+223 
-232 QGGKESGKYA
+232 
-242 YFRTCYQSIADYDG
+242 
-256 KISHI
+256 
-261 IGRSYDI
+261 
-268 STERA
+268 
-273 VREKLLREVQLDPLT
+273 
-288 RIYNKTASGEIVDAF
+288 
-303 LEKSTQGTHVLYVID
+303 
-318 IDDFKKINDT
+318 
-328 FGHTVGDMVI
+328 
-338 SDIATLIRE
+338 
-347 QFTDEAVVGR
+347 
-357 VGGDEFMVFVKDTS
+357 
-371 LQEAE
+371 
-376 AKAEQLCTNVQKTL
+376 
-390 SGDGAV
+390 
-396 IVVTLSVGMAV
+396 
-407 TGKDGYDYSTLF
+407 
-419 ERADHAM
+419 
-426 YHIKK
+426 
-431 NGKNHYGF
+431 
-439 AGETEEG
+439 
-446 DCEGKNR
+446 
-453 AEENEN
+453 
-459 RRNLVADKEFLN
+459 
-471 TAFSLLSHAR
+471 
-481 DINGSLN
+481 
-488 VLLEQIGRKYQMNMV
+488 
-503 SVFEYAPD
+503 
-511 GKNMLLTN
+511 MLLTN
-519 CWSDMGQIYEKNIL
+519 CWSDMGQIYEKNVL
-533 PITWPKLMKAEVG
+533 PITWSKLVKAEVG

-562 WLEWSGNAIPIQSI
+562 WNEWSGNAIPIQSI

-597 QGKQWRTEEIGTI
+597 QDKQWRTEEIGTI

-663 ENPQENPQE
+663 ENPQEN
-672 NTYALTMVDVNNFSY
+672 TYALTMVDVNNFSY

-720 SDYFLVL
+720 SDYFLAL
-727 SRGKSQQEIRR
+727 SKGKSQQEIRR

-808 DEQVLIATRFHAA
+808 DEQVLIATRFYAA

-849 RWHFGEDGYLQ
+849 RWHFGENCYLQ
-860 PNRFVPALEL
+860 PDRFVPALEL

-879 FILEQLLK
+879 FIFEQLLK
-887 YMTKWKKS
+887 YMTKWKES

-920 RMHETMDKYDIDPSY
+920 RMHETMEKYDIDPSY

-943 VMTEKLEDLKHC
+943 VMTEKLEDLKRC

>member
-1 MAEFNREEIDY
+1 
-12 EDQLRQSERERKD
+12 
-25 LKNIIYELPV
+25 
-35 GLITVKGGNELTID
+35 
-49 IANHEFCRMSG
+49 
-60 YELADFSME
+60 
-69 KMSMAQLIH
+69 
-78 MEDYMMFEDA
+78 
-88 AEVCRRGKTSDE
+88 
-100 FEARIVTADQ
+100 
-110 NVIWAM
+110 
-116 FQFQIYTYRSAV
+116 
-128 PYYLVSCWDI
+128 
-138 TERKKMENEIM
+138 
-149 LVNERYHMLEEV
+149 
-161 SDDIVLDYD
+161 
-170 VKKQQFEIPECY
+170 
-182 LKFAEDKSVKY
+182 
-193 AGIEELYGAI
+193 
-203 HPDDRERFQK
+203 
-213 IFETALQREM
+213 
-223 KGTAEYRLR
+223 
-232 QGGKESGKYA
+232 
-242 YFRTCYQSIADYDG
+242 
-256 KISHI
+256 
-261 IGRSYDI
+261 
-268 STERA
+268 
-273 VREKLLREVQLDPLT
+273 
-288 RIYNKTASGEIVDAF
+288 
-303 LEKSTQGTHVLYVID
+303 
-318 IDDFKKINDT
+318 
-328 FGHTVGDMVI
+328 
-338 SDIATLIRE
+338 
-347 QFTDEAVVGR
+347 
-357 VGGDEFMVFVKDTS
+357 
-371 LQEAE
+371 
-376 AKAEQLCTNVQKTL
+376 
-390 SGDGAV
+390 
-396 IVVTLSVGMAV
+396 
-407 TGKDGYDYSTLF
+407 
-419 ERADHAM
+419 
-426 YHIKK
+426 
-431 NGKNHYGF
+431 
-439 AGETEEG
+439 
-446 DCEGKNR
+446 
-453 AEENEN
+453 
-459 RRNLVADKEFLN
+459 
-471 TAFSLLSHAR
+471 
-481 DINGSLN
+481 
-488 VLLEQIGRKYQMNMV
+488 
-503 SVFEYAPD
+503 
-511 GKNMLLTN
+511 
-519 CWSDMGQIYEKNIL
+519 MGQIYEKNIL

-585 GKTGCIDVGSVE
+585 GKTGCIDAGSVE

-657 QLLEAE
+657 QLLKAE
-663 ENPQENPQE
+663 ENPQE

-699 ILKEFSR
+699 ILKEFSQ

-712 VMAACRMY
+712 VMTACRMY

-727 SRGKSQQEIRR
+727 SKGKSQQEIRR

-1040 FEYGQ
+1040 FKYGQ

>member
-1 MAEFNREEIDY
+1 M
-12 EDQLRQSERERKD
+12 
-25 LKNIIYELPV
+25 
-35 GLITVKGGNELTID
+35 
-49 IANHEFCRMSG
+49 
-60 YELADFSME
+60 
-69 KMSMAQLIH
+69 
-78 MEDYMMFEDA
+78 
-88 AEVCRRGKTSDE
+88 
-100 FEARIVTADQ
+100 
-110 NVIWAM
+110 
-116 FQFQIYTYRSAV
+116 
-128 PYYLVSCWDI
+128 
-138 TERKKMENEIM
+138 
-149 LVNERYHMLEEV
+149 
-161 SDDIVLDYD
+161 
-170 VKKQQFEIPECY
+170 
-182 LKFAEDKSVKY
+182 
-193 AGIEELYGAI
+193 
-203 HPDDRERFQK
+203 
-213 IFETALQREM
+213 
-223 KGTAEYRLR
+223 
-232 QGGKESGKYA
+232 
-242 YFRTCYQSIADYDG
+242 
-256 KISHI
+256 
-261 IGRSYDI
+261 
-268 STERA
+268 
-273 VREKLLREVQLDPLT
+273 
-288 RIYNKTASGEIVDAF
+288 
-303 LEKSTQGTHVLYVID
+303 
-318 IDDFKKINDT
+318 
-328 FGHTVGDMVI
+328 
-338 SDIATLIRE
+338 
-347 QFTDEAVVGR
+347 
-357 VGGDEFMVFVKDTS
+357 
-371 LQEAE
+371 
-376 AKAEQLCTNVQKTL
+376 
-390 SGDGAV
+390 
-396 IVVTLSVGMAV
+396 
-407 TGKDGYDYSTLF
+407 
-419 ERADHAM
+419 
-426 YHIKK
+426 
-431 NGKNHYGF
+431 
-439 AGETEEG
+439 
-446 DCEGKNR
+446 
-453 AEENEN
+453 
-459 RRNLVADKEFLN
+459 
-471 TAFSLLSHAR
+471 
-481 DINGSLN
+481 
-488 VLLEQIGRKYQMNMV
+488 LLEQIGRKYQMNMV

-635 KLKNRDRLTGLYNL
+635 KLKNRDRLTGLYNM
-649 EAFRTKLV
+649 EAFRIKLV

-663 ENPQENPQE
+663 ENPQE

>member
-1 MAEFNREEIDY
+1 
-12 EDQLRQSERERKD
+12 
-25 LKNIIYELPV
+25 
-35 GLITVKGGNELTID
+35 
-49 IANHEFCRMSG
+49 
-60 YELADFSME
+60 
-69 KMSMAQLIH
+69 
-78 MEDYMMFEDA
+78 
-88 AEVCRRGKTSDE
+88 
-100 FEARIVTADQ
+100 
-110 NVIWAM
+110 
-116 FQFQIYTYRSAV
+116 
-128 PYYLVSCWDI
+128 
-138 TERKKMENEIM
+138 
-149 LVNERYHMLEEV
+149 
-161 SDDIVLDYD
+161 
-170 VKKQQFEIPECY
+170 
-182 LKFAEDKSVKY
+182 
-193 AGIEELYGAI
+193 
-203 HPDDRERFQK
+203 
-213 IFETALQREM
+213 
-223 KGTAEYRLR
+223 
-232 QGGKESGKYA
+232 
-242 YFRTCYQSIADYDG
+242 
-256 KISHI
+256 
-261 IGRSYDI
+261 
-268 STERA
+268 
-273 VREKLLREVQLDPLT
+273 
-288 RIYNKTASGEIVDAF
+288 
-303 LEKSTQGTHVLYVID
+303 
-318 IDDFKKINDT
+318 
-328 FGHTVGDMVI
+328 
-338 SDIATLIRE
+338 
-347 QFTDEAVVGR
+347 
-357 VGGDEFMVFVKDTS
+357 
-371 LQEAE
+371 
-376 AKAEQLCTNVQKTL
+376 
-390 SGDGAV
+390 
-396 IVVTLSVGMAV
+396 
-407 TGKDGYDYSTLF
+407 
-419 ERADHAM
+419 
-426 YHIKK
+426 
-431 NGKNHYGF
+431 
-439 AGETEEG
+439 
-446 DCEGKNR
+446 
-453 AEENEN
+453 
-459 RRNLVADKEFLN
+459 
-471 TAFSLLSHAR
+471 
-481 DINGSLN
+481 
-488 VLLEQIGRKYQMNMV
+488 MV

-597 QGKQWRTEEIGTI
+597 QGKQWRTEELGTI

-635 KLKNRDRLTGLYNL
+635 KLKNRDRLTGLYNM

-663 ENPQENPQE
+663 ENPQE

>member
-1 MAEFNREEIDY
+1 
-12 EDQLRQSERERKD
+12 
-25 LKNIIYELPV
+25 
-35 GLITVKGGNELTID
+35 
-49 IANHEFCRMSG
+49 
-60 YELADFSME
+60 
-69 KMSMAQLIH
+69 
-78 MEDYMMFEDA
+78 
-88 AEVCRRGKTSDE
+88 
-100 FEARIVTADQ
+100 
-110 NVIWAM
+110 
-116 FQFQIYTYRSAV
+116 
-128 PYYLVSCWDI
+128 
-138 TERKKMENEIM
+138 
-149 LVNERYHMLEEV
+149 
-161 SDDIVLDYD
+161 
-170 VKKQQFEIPECY
+170 
-182 LKFAEDKSVKY
+182 
-193 AGIEELYGAI
+193 
-203 HPDDRERFQK
+203 
-213 IFETALQREM
+213 
-223 KGTAEYRLR
+223 
-232 QGGKESGKYA
+232 
-242 YFRTCYQSIADYDG
+242 
-256 KISHI
+256 
-261 IGRSYDI
+261 
-268 STERA
+268 
-273 VREKLLREVQLDPLT
+273 
-288 RIYNKTASGEIVDAF
+288 
-303 LEKSTQGTHVLYVID
+303 
-318 IDDFKKINDT
+318 
-328 FGHTVGDMVI
+328 
-338 SDIATLIRE
+338 
-347 QFTDEAVVGR
+347 
-357 VGGDEFMVFVKDTS
+357 
-371 LQEAE
+371 
-376 AKAEQLCTNVQKTL
+376 
-390 SGDGAV
+390 
-396 IVVTLSVGMAV
+396 
-407 TGKDGYDYSTLF
+407 
-419 ERADHAM
+419 
-426 YHIKK
+426 
-431 NGKNHYGF
+431 
-439 AGETEEG
+439 
-446 DCEGKNR
+446 
-453 AEENEN
+453 
-459 RRNLVADKEFLN
+459 
-471 TAFSLLSHAR
+471 
-481 DINGSLN
+481 
-488 VLLEQIGRKYQMNMV
+488 
-503 SVFEYAPD
+503 
-511 GKNMLLTN
+511 MLLTN

-635 KLKNRDRLTGLYNL
+635 KLKNRDRLTGLYNM
-649 EAFRTKLV
+649 EAFRIKLV

-663 ENPQENPQE
+663 ENPQE

>member
-1 MAEFNREEIDY
+1 MAEFNKEEIDY

-193 AGIEELYGAI
+193 AGTEELYGAI

-232 QGGKESGKYA
+232 QG
-242 YFRTCYQSIADYDG
+242 TNG
-256 KISHI
+256 KILKI

-663 ENPQENPQE
+663 ENPQEN
-672 NTYALTMVDVNNFSY
+672 TYALTMVDVNNFSY
-687 VNENFGAEMGDS
+687 VNENFGVEMGDS

>member
-268 STERA
+268 ST

-446 DCEGKNR
+446 DCEGKYR
-453 AEENEN
+453 TEEKEN

-635 KLKNRDRLTGLYNL
+635 KLKNRDRLTGLYNM
-649 EAFRTKLV
+649 EAFRIKLV

-663 ENPQENPQE
+663 ENPQE

>member
-1 MAEFNREEIDY
+1 M
-12 EDQLRQSERERKD
+12 
-25 LKNIIYELPV
+25 
-35 GLITVKGGNELTID
+35 
-49 IANHEFCRMSG
+49 
-60 YELADFSME
+60 
-69 KMSMAQLIH
+69 
-78 MEDYMMFEDA
+78 
-88 AEVCRRGKTSDE
+88 
-100 FEARIVTADQ
+100 
-110 NVIWAM
+110 
-116 FQFQIYTYRSAV
+116 
-128 PYYLVSCWDI
+128 
-138 TERKKMENEIM
+138 
-149 LVNERYHMLEEV
+149 
-161 SDDIVLDYD
+161 
-170 VKKQQFEIPECY
+170 
-182 LKFAEDKSVKY
+182 
-193 AGIEELYGAI
+193 
-203 HPDDRERFQK
+203 
-213 IFETALQREM
+213 
-223 KGTAEYRLR
+223 
-232 QGGKESGKYA
+232 
-242 YFRTCYQSIADYDG
+242 
-256 KISHI
+256 
-261 IGRSYDI
+261 
-268 STERA
+268 
-273 VREKLLREVQLDPLT
+273 QLDPLT

-446 DCEGKNR
+446 DCEGKYR
-453 AEENEN
+453 TEEKEN

-635 KLKNRDRLTGLYNL
+635 KLKNRDRLTGLYNM

-657 QLLEAE
+657 QLLEA
-663 ENPQENPQE
+663 
-672 NTYALTMVDVNNFSY
+672 
-687 VNENFGAEMGDS
+687 
-699 ILKEFSR
+699 
-706 LLERKK
+706 RK
-712 VMAACRMY
+712 
-720 SDYFLVL
+720 
-727 SRGKSQQEIRR
+727 IHRR
-738 RVKEGNE
+738 
-745 EFEAKLQERYPAGGM
+745 
-760 KLSAGICFLSGKS
+760 
-773 SFETILESANLA
+773 
-785 RKYAKEHN
+785 
-793 ITSGVVYIEKMRQTR
+793 
-808 DEQVLIATRFHAA
+808 
-821 IQRGEFEMFLQPK
+821 
-834 FRLKENTI
+834 
-842 YGAEALA
+842 
-849 RWHFGEDGYLQ
+849 
-860 PNRFVPALEL
+860 
-870 MGYIKDLDF
+870 
-879 FILEQLLK
+879 
-887 YMTKWKKS
+887 
-895 GKSLFTISTNF
+895 
-906 SRKHFENGGEAFLQ
+906 
-920 RMHETMDKYDIDPSY
+920 
-935 IEVEVTES
+935 
-943 VMTEKLEDLKHC
+943 
-955 MIELA
+955 
-960 QMGFRIAIDDFG
+960 
-972 TGYSSLSVL
+972 
-981 YEIPANVVKIDKSF
+981 
-995 TDKVMVD
+995 
-1002 NKGEF
+1002 
-1007 VSQMGKFIR
+1007 
-1016 AAKEEI
+1016 
-1022 VVEGIETEEQRQ
+1022 
-1034 FLESHG
+1034 
-1040 FEYGQ
+1040 
-1045 GYLFDRPIPA
+1045 
-1055 DEFERKYL
+1055 

>member
-1 MAEFNREEIDY
+1 MAEFNKEEIDY

-242 YFRTCYQSIADYDG
+242 YFRTYYQSIADYDG

-663 ENPQENPQE
+663 ENPQEN
-672 NTYALTMVDVNNFSY
+672 TYALTMVDVNNFSY

-727 SRGKSQQEIRR
+727 SKGKSQQEIRR

-745 EFEAKLQERYPAGGM
+745 EFETKLQERYPAGGM

-793 ITSGVVYIEKMRQTR
+793 ITSGVVY
-808 DEQVLIATRFHAA
+808 
-821 IQRGEFEMFLQPK
+821 RGEFEMFLQPK

-1002 NKGEF
+1002 NRGEF

>member
-1 MAEFNREEIDY
+1 
-12 EDQLRQSERERKD
+12 
-25 LKNIIYELPV
+25 
-35 GLITVKGGNELTID
+35 
-49 IANHEFCRMSG
+49 
-60 YELADFSME
+60 
-69 KMSMAQLIH
+69 
-78 MEDYMMFEDA
+78 
-88 AEVCRRGKTSDE
+88 
-100 FEARIVTADQ
+100 
-110 NVIWAM
+110 
-116 FQFQIYTYRSAV
+116 
-128 PYYLVSCWDI
+128 
-138 TERKKMENEIM
+138 
-149 LVNERYHMLEEV
+149 
-161 SDDIVLDYD
+161 
-170 VKKQQFEIPECY
+170 
-182 LKFAEDKSVKY
+182 
-193 AGIEELYGAI
+193 
-203 HPDDRERFQK
+203 
-213 IFETALQREM
+213 
-223 KGTAEYRLR
+223 
-232 QGGKESGKYA
+232 
-242 YFRTCYQSIADYDG
+242 
-256 KISHI
+256 
-261 IGRSYDI
+261 
-268 STERA
+268 
-273 VREKLLREVQLDPLT
+273 
-288 RIYNKTASGEIVDAF
+288 
-303 LEKSTQGTHVLYVID
+303 
-318 IDDFKKINDT
+318 
-328 FGHTVGDMVI
+328 
-338 SDIATLIRE
+338 
-347 QFTDEAVVGR
+347 
-357 VGGDEFMVFVKDTS
+357 
-371 LQEAE
+371 
-376 AKAEQLCTNVQKTL
+376 
-390 SGDGAV
+390 
-396 IVVTLSVGMAV
+396 
-407 TGKDGYDYSTLF
+407 
-419 ERADHAM
+419 
-426 YHIKK
+426 
-431 NGKNHYGF
+431 
-439 AGETEEG
+439 
-446 DCEGKNR
+446 
-453 AEENEN
+453 
-459 RRNLVADKEFLN
+459 
-471 TAFSLLSHAR
+471 
-481 DINGSLN
+481 
-488 VLLEQIGRKYQMNMV
+488 
-503 SVFEYAPD
+503 
-511 GKNMLLTN
+511 MLLTN

-635 KLKNRDRLTGLYNL
+635 KLKNRDRLTGLYNM
-649 EAFRTKLV
+649 EAFRPKLV

-663 ENPQENPQE
+663 ENPQE

>member
-446 DCEGKNR
+446 DCEGKYR
-453 AEENEN
+453 TEEKEN

-511 GKNMLLTN
+511 GKNMLLTIKKKLR
-519 CWSDMGQIYEKNIL
+519 WAWWHT
-533 PITWPKLMKAEVG
+533 PIIPATLKAEVG

-635 KLKNRDRLTGLYNL
+635 KLKNRDRLTGLYNM
-649 EAFRTKLV
+649 EAFRIKLV

-663 ENPQENPQE
+663 ENPQE

>member
-1 MAEFNREEIDY
+1 MG
-12 EDQLRQSERERKD
+12 SEM
-25 LKNIIYELPV
+25 
-35 GLITVKGGNELTID
+35 
-49 IANHEFCRMSG
+49 C
-60 YELADFSME
+60 
-69 KMSMAQLIH
+69 
-78 MEDYMMFEDA
+78 
-88 AEVCRRGKTSDE
+88 
-100 FEARIVTADQ
+100 
-110 NVIWAM
+110 
-116 FQFQIYTYRSAV
+116 
-128 PYYLVSCWDI
+128 
-138 TERKKMENEIM
+138 
-149 LVNERYHMLEEV
+149 
-161 SDDIVLDYD
+161 
-170 VKKQQFEIPECY
+170 
-182 LKFAEDKSVKY
+182 
-193 AGIEELYGAI
+193 
-203 HPDDRERFQK
+203 
-213 IFETALQREM
+213 
-223 KGTAEYRLR
+223 
-232 QGGKESGKYA
+232 
-242 YFRTCYQSIADYDG
+242 
-256 KISHI
+256 
-261 IGRSYDI
+261 
-268 STERA
+268 
-273 VREKLLREVQLDPLT
+273 
-288 RIYNKTASGEIVDAF
+288 
-303 LEKSTQGTHVLYVID
+303 
-318 IDDFKKINDT
+318 
-328 FGHTVGDMVI
+328 
-338 SDIATLIRE
+338 IR
-347 QFTDEAVVGR
+347 D
-357 VGGDEFMVFVKDTS
+357 S
-371 LQEAE
+371 
-376 AKAEQLCTNVQKTL
+376 
-390 SGDGAV
+390 
-396 IVVTLSVGMAV
+396 
-407 TGKDGYDYSTLF
+407 
-419 ERADHAM
+419 
-426 YHIKK
+426 
-431 NGKNHYGF
+431 
-439 AGETEEG
+439 
-446 DCEGKNR
+446 
-453 AEENEN
+453 
-459 RRNLVADKEFLN
+459 LN

-635 KLKNRDRLTGLYNL
+635 KLKNRDRLTGLYNM
-649 EAFRTKLV
+649 EAFRIKLV

-663 ENPQENPQE
+663 ENPQE